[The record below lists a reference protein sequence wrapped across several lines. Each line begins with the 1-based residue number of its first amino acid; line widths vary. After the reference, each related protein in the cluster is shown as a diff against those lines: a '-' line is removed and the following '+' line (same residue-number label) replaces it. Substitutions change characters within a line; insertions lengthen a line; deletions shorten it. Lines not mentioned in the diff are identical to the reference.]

1 MMGSWPDL
9 RLPARRLA
17 IFVVATAGV
26 VACSES
32 MTGSPSST
40 SGSGGHAGAG
50 GGSGGCLATPQPNLL
65 LDVQAVGGTLPPDT
79 TIVADWSGG
88 EAGPWVLDDPKTW
101 RPLDRSNLV
110 CNVDR
115 MNPPK
120 LPLKELRCQV
130 WTTGATRVRVNATG
144 VSPFDQTIAP
154 PVMPCAPPDKV
165 MVDLETPDGG

>member
-1 MMGSWPDL
+1 M
-9 RLPARRLA
+9 LA
-17 IFVVATAGV
+17 ITVVVAAAGP
-26 VACSES
+26 VACSEAT
-32 MTGSPSST
+32 TGGGQSSS
-40 SGSGGHAGAG
+40 SGSGGHAGSG

-65 LDVQAVGGTLPPDT
+65 LDVQASGEALPPDT

-110 CNVDR
+110 CDVDR

-130 WTTGATRVRVNATG
+130 WTTGPTRIRVNATG
-144 VSPFDQTIAP
+144 VSPFDQTLAP
-154 PVMPCAPPDKV
+154 PAMPCAPPDKV
-165 MVDLETPDGG
+165 MVELDKPDGG